1 MVNTQD
7 PLLAP
12 MPGPRP
18 RVSKGQGSRLP
29 PPGALAQL
37 AQPDMDDT
45 AGQGNLL
52 MEKEA
57 KSQDQR
63 WVAPNALGNG
73 TLTG

>member
-1 MVNTQD
+1 MANTQD

-12 MPGPRP
+12 IPGPRA
-18 RVSKGQGSRLP
+18 RVSKRQGSRLS

-45 AGQGNLL
+45 VGQGNLL

-63 WVAPNALGNG
+63 WGWLLMLWEMGH
-73 TLTG
+73 